1 MAKLHDAAWHPK
13 TAQDAGFATAMKTHS
28 NIYVAAAR
36 SDEKSVSVLPRYT
49 ASVLGERRTEL
60 AEQLR
65 ARLLA
70 AGYRWPSWLDS
81 RPGRVQVLIGDCADD
96 PPLGQTSQALLL
108 RHGTLLLDGLAAL
121 GLITGT
127 SRLVLCARREQ
138 PDLQAALQTLV
149 DAHNIEGL
157 LIPAAF
163 PSFPELEIP
172 EARDS
177 GWVIPATELARV
189 GAIVRQEV
197 APRLCTVAG
206 AVLRPQV
213 VSLADVEVHTPEA
226 LVAHC
231 GGLAAGST
239 GWVALAGGALAGQ
252 LWDADEPI
260 PAHTS
265 LLLILPVAHPLVQ
278 RTRRTAAFQLRA
290 QNACQSCDLCTRL
303 CPEAGRHTALT
314 PHLLMRELARDAV
327 GTAQLSGLESCTG
340 CGVCSAMCPAELLPG
355 RLLMQLKAQ
364 TNGGSTAPPEQQP
377 APPLPL
383 PDGLPRLPL
392 RLLETRLGLTD
403 FAAPPVTSAA

>member
-1 MAKLHDAAWHPK
+1 M
-13 TAQDAGFATAMKTHS
+13 
-28 NIYVAAAR
+28 
-36 SDEKSVSVLPRYT
+36 SVLPRYT

-108 RHGTLLLDGLAAL
+108 RHGTLLLEGLAAL

-177 GWVIPATELARV
+177 GW
-189 GAIVRQEV
+189 
-197 APRLCTVAG
+197 
-206 AVLRPQV
+206 
-213 VSLADVEVHTPEA
+213 
-226 LVAHC
+226 
-231 GGLAAGST
+231 
-239 GWVALAGGALAGQ
+239 
-252 LWDADEPI
+252 
-260 PAHTS
+260 
-265 LLLILPVAHPLVQ
+265 
-278 RTRRTAAFQLRA
+278 
-290 QNACQSCDLCTRL
+290 
-303 CPEAGRHTALT
+303 
-314 PHLLMRELARDAV
+314 
-327 GTAQLSGLESCTG
+327 
-340 CGVCSAMCPAELLPG
+340 
-355 RLLMQLKAQ
+355 
-364 TNGGSTAPPEQQP
+364 
-377 APPLPL
+377 
-383 PDGLPRLPL
+383 
-392 RLLETRLGLTD
+392 
-403 FAAPPVTSAA
+403 